1 MNKMNK
7 GKRGDHLDDVLNQ
20 KDEKEDMKKDTKE
33 DMKEDLKDNMKEKVK
48 EPEETE
54 EEKADRFKK
63 AKHKEV
69 KQKEEEAQKTEEEA
83 IGIKYLRLMADFQN
97 YKRRVEKE
105 KSDIYAFANEKI
117 VLELLDVIDNFER
130 ALSHQGEEE
139 NVISEG
145 MNMIYKQLKAVL
157 EKNGERLV
165 GETAKRQAITNSDRT
180 IVSIK
185 RQMGTDHNIEIDGKK
200 YTPQD
205 ISAMILGKLK
215 VDAESYLGEK
225 VTEAVITVPAYF
237 TDSQKQATKDA
248 GKIAGLDVK
257 RIINEPTAAA
267 LAYGLDK
274 EKDHHKIIVYDLGG
288 GTFDVSVLEIGDG
301 VFEVLAT
308 NGNNMLGG
316 DDFDAVSYTHL
327 R

>member
-69 KQKEEEAQKTEEEA
+69 KQKEEEE
-83 IGIKYLRLMADFQN
+83 IGNNYLRLMADFQN
-97 YKRRVEKE
+97 HKRRVEKE

-157 EKNGERLV
+157 EKSGLQEIEALGQEFDPNL
-165 GETAKRQAITNSDRT
+165 
-180 IVSIK
+180 
-185 RQMGTDHNIEIDGKK
+185 HNAVMMEDSEEYEPG
-200 YTPQD
+200 
-205 ISAMILGKLK
+205 
-215 VDAESYLGEK
+215 K
-225 VTEAVITVPAYF
+225 VTLVMQKGYFLNKKVIRHTMVRVA
-237 TDSQKQATKDA
+237 K
-248 GKIAGLDVK
+248 
-257 RIINEPTAAA
+257 
-267 LAYGLDK
+267 
-274 EKDHHKIIVYDLGG
+274 
-288 GTFDVSVLEIGDG
+288 
-301 VFEVLAT
+301 
-308 NGNNMLGG
+308 
-316 DDFDAVSYTHL
+316 
-327 R
+327 